1 MLFNQTIK
9 TILIALFFITSFNRA
24 EAQDLISSDLIG
36 SISEAE
42 LEASYI
48 LDFPN
53 GVDLY
58 RVLYTTPDVLGVLD
72 TASGLL
78 VIPDDPSFVYPMLVF
93 QHGTVNS
100 RWDVPSQLAG
110 GYQLAA
116 IFGGQGYATIAP
128 DFVGLGEA
136 RGLHPYVH
144 ADTEASAAVDFLYAA
159 RQFAD
164 QNNSLQVNDQV
175 FVTGYS
181 QGGHAALAA
190 HRAMELEYS
199 DDFTVTASAPMSG
212 PYSVSQKMIDFTL
225 SETPYGFVSYI
236 AWTALSYNLAYG
248 NLFSNVDEFFKPNYA
263 PFVEQFRDE
272 AITLGELNLA
282 LTTELIND
290 VGTVT
295 PKDMLQPDILDAIL
309 NDPSHPVS
317 VALADNDL
325 HGWVPQAPTRL
336 VYCTA
341 DDQVYYQNAT
351 FADSIMNANGASDL
365 SAHDVN
371 STADHG
377 GCVEPA
383 TIFTILFFNGL
394 KEVTVATNELTGS
407 LDDPFLVAPNPAK
420 DELLIQSSD
429 MVDFNT
435 KITMYDMQGQLVRN
449 QNWSSTNVLRVDV
462 ADLNT
467 GLYILLIDAE
477 DGMRYSKK
485 VLVERS
491 N

>member
-1 MLFNQTIK
+1 MNLNQSIKILILTLLISTCVNQTH
-9 TILIALFFITSFNRA
+9 
-24 EAQDLISSDLIG
+24 AQDLISSEYLS
-36 SISEAE
+36 SISETE
-42 LEASYI
+42 LETNYFF
-48 LDFPN
+48 DFSN

-78 VIPDDPSFVYPMLVF
+78 VVPDDPGFLYPLLVF
-93 QHGTVNS
+93 QHGTVDG

-116 IFGGQGYATIAP
+116 VLGGQGYATVAP

-164 QNNSLQVNDQV
+164 QNDFLQLNDQV

-190 HRAMELEYS
+190 HRALELEYS
-199 DDFTVTASAPMSG
+199 ADFTVTASAPMSG

-225 SETPYGFVSYI
+225 GDTPYGFVSYI
-236 AWTALSYNLAYG
+236 AWVALSYNLAYG
-248 NLFSNVDEFFKPNYA
+248 NLFSSVDEFFKPNYA

-272 AITLGELNLA
+272 EITLGQLNVA
-282 LTTELIND
+282 LTNELMND
-290 VGTVT
+290 VGAVT
-295 PKDMLQPDILDAIL
+295 PKDMLQPAILDAIL

-325 HGWVPQAPTRL
+325 HDWEPQAPTRL

-341 DDQVYYQNAT
+341 DDQVYYQNAIFT
-351 FADSIMNANGASDL
+351 DSIMNANGAPDVS
-365 SAHDVN
+365 SEDVN
-371 STADHG
+371 PSADHG
-377 GCVEPA
+377 ACVQPA

-407 LDDPFLVAPNPAK
+407 PDDPYLVAPNPVQ
-420 DELLIQSSD
+420 DELLIQSLSEMGSSSIQVALYD
-429 MVDFNT
+429 VHGKLVKQTKWTNT
-435 KITMYDMQGQLVRN
+435 SILRL
-449 QNWSSTNVLRVDV
+449 NVE
-462 ADLNT
+462 DLNT
-467 GLYILLIDAE
+467 GLYFLMIDSE
-477 DGMRYSKK
+477 KGRFSMK
-485 VLVERS
+485 VLVE
-491 N
+491 